1 MISLSSRESRPI
13 PAQVAESLRRLVSAG
28 AFLPGEALP
37 APQELACALAVSPV
51 AVFGAYRSLEE
62 EGVLTAHNDTFQVA
76 ETAGSQRKQAL
87 LNTWDETTDELLVL
101 GVTRQELEKRL
112 KEVAK

>member
-37 APQELACALAVSPV
+37 APQDLACALAVSPV
-51 AVFGAYRSLEE
+51 AVFGAYRTLEG
-62 EGVLTAHNDTFQVA
+62 EGVLTANGDKFQVA
-76 ETAGSQRKQAL
+76 DTAKDQRTREL
-87 LNTWDETTDELLVL
+87 LNTWDETTDELLLL